1 MWEYGGF
8 RLTYFVVKY
17 WPILKKLGC
26 RNLSWI
32 ASQSQVRRFPPPPPP
47 PSPQKNLSGFPD
59 SSLVLIQTSEG
70 WGMGWGMGWGGEGPG
85 RMKVERDVFSSWT
98 KDSTP
103 PVSWTMAPPISL
115 LSHYLFITPI
125 GSLGQVILPIICCIA
140 SHIHLTKSW

>member
-47 PSPQKNLSGFPD
+47 PPHKKTYQV
-59 SSLVLIQTSEG
+59 SLTARWYSFRLLRDGG
-70 WGMGWGMGWGGEGPG
+70 WDGGWDGGEGPG

>member
-1 MWEYGGF
+1 MWEYSGF

-26 RNLSWI
+26 CNLSWI

-47 PSPQKNLSGFPD
+47 SPQKLIRFPWQLAGTHLD
-59 SSLVLIQTSEG
+59 F
-70 WGMGWGMGWGGEGPG
+70 WGMGDGMEGGGGTGEDE
-85 RMKVERDVFSSWT
+85 KWEREVFSSWT

-125 GSLGQVILPIICCIA
+125 GALWQVILPIICCIA